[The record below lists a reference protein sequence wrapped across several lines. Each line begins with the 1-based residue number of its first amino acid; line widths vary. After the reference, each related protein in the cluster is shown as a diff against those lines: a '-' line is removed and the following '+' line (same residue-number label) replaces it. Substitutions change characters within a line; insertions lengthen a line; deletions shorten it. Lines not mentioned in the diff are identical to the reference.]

1 MLALVLAAVSGVCLV
16 AGWLLEQILL
26 VYIALGLSAAG
37 LLLVVVS
44 MWRRKRITVRESAE
58 GDEPSESA
66 SDGAEAAG
74 DIDAA
79 TNGEAV
85 STEEDSV
92 PELDREVHVE
102 RSTGQRLDG
111 DATVHVVH
119 GRKRFHVGD
128 CRLVR
133 GKQVQELTLVEA
145 YEEDFTACSVCVE
158 AGAGELLTEQR

>member
-16 AGWLLEQILL
+16 AGWLLGQILL
-26 VYIALGLSAAG
+26 VYVALGLSAAG

-44 MWRRKRITVRESAE
+44 VWRRRQIAGRESAE
-58 GDEPSESA
+58 GDEASESGMDA
-66 SDGAEAAG
+66 AEAEG

-79 TNGEAV
+79 TKGEAI
-85 STEEDSV
+85 SAEQDSV
-92 PELDREVHVE
+92 SELDREVYSE

-111 DATVHVVH
+111 DATVHIVH
-119 GRKRFHVGD
+119 GRKRFHFGD

-145 YEEDFTACSVCVE
+145 CEEDFTACSVCVE
-158 AGAGELLTEQR
+158 AGAGALLTEGR